1 MSTLQEFLQNTR
13 KRNLGWWF
21 SYYKQYLLN
30 LIYEKKVSNVDDSW
44 KDRIKTK
51 EPIVPEGWTRDNAFL
66 HLNKEFQGTTMKR
79 YKDGK

>member
-51 EPIVPEGWTRDNAFL
+51 EPIIPQGWTSEGAFEFL
-66 HLNKEFQGTTMKR
+66 GKEYSGLVMKKF
-79 YKDGK
+79 KD